1 MAILNKKWELLLE
14 RRKNHRRI
22 KMAKRLKELSKL
34 VDANKLYSV
43 EEAADLVKQTA
54 KAKFDES
61 VEVHIRL
68 GIDPKQ
74 SDQIVRGT
82 VLLPNGIGKTRTV
95 FVVAKGEKQ
104 TEAEKAGADKV
115 GSTDLIEDIAKGDL
129 NFDVLVATPDCM
141 KDLSKVAKILGPKG
155 LMPNP
160 KSGTVTFDIGKTVQ
174 ELKKGKVAY
183 KNDSFGIVHCSV
195 GKASFEKDKLVE
207 NIKTLVSAV
216 LKAKPSA
223 AKGQY
228 VKSISVSST
237 MGPGIYIDQNSK
249 M

>member
-1 MAILNKKWELLLE
+1 
-14 RRKNHRRI
+14 
-22 KMAKRLKELSKL
+22 MAKRLKELSKL
-34 VDANKLYSV
+34 VDSNKLYSV

-95 FVVAKGEKQ
+95 FVIAKGEKQ

-115 GSTDLIEDIAKGDL
+115 GSTDLIEEISKGDL

>member
-1 MAILNKKWELLLE
+1 
-14 RRKNHRRI
+14 
-22 KMAKRLKELSKL
+22 MAKRLKELSKL

-95 FVVAKGEKQ
+95 YVIAKGEKQ

-115 GSTDLIEDIAKGDL
+115 GSTDLIEDIAKGEL

>member
-1 MAILNKKWELLLE
+1 
-14 RRKNHRRI
+14 
-22 KMAKRLKELSKL
+22 MAKRLKELSKL

-160 KSGTVTFDIGKTVQ
+160 KSGTVTFDIARTVQ

>member
-1 MAILNKKWELLLE
+1 
-14 RRKNHRRI
+14 
-22 KMAKRLKELSKL
+22 MAKRFKEVAKL
-34 VDANKLYSV
+34 VDSSKIYSV

-82 VLLPNGIGKTRTV
+82 ILLPNGIGKTRS
-95 FVVAKGEKQ
+95 VVVIAKGEKQ
-104 TEAEKAGADKV
+104 IEAEKAGADKV
-115 GSTDLIEDIAKGDL
+115 GSTDIVEEIIKGWLD
-129 NFDVLVATPDCM
+129 FDVLVATPDCM

-183 KNDSFGIVHCSV
+183 KNDSFGIIHCSV
-195 GKASFEKDKLVE
+195 GKASFEKEKLVE
-207 NIKTLVSAV
+207 NIKALVGAV
-216 LKAKPSA
+216 VKAKPSA

-228 VKSISVSST
+228 IKSVSISST
-237 MGPGIYIDQNSK
+237 MGPGIYVDSK

>member
-1 MAILNKKWELLLE
+1 
-14 RRKNHRRI
+14 
-22 KMAKRLKELSKL
+22 MAKRLKELSKL
-34 VDANKLYSV
+34 VDSNKLYSV
-43 EEAADLVKQTA
+43 EEEADLVKQTA

>member
-1 MAILNKKWELLLE
+1 
-14 RRKNHRRI
+14 
-22 KMAKRLKELSKL
+22 MAKRLKELSKL

-82 VLLPNGIGKTRTV
+82 VLLPNGIGKTRTIYV
-95 FVVAKGEKQ
+95 IAKGEKQ

-115 GSTDLIEDIAKGDL
+115 GSTDLIEDIAKGEL

-216 LKAKPSA
+216 IKAKPSA

>member
-1 MAILNKKWELLLE
+1 
-14 RRKNHRRI
+14 
-22 KMAKRLKELSKL
+22 MAKRLKELSKL
-34 VDANKLYSV
+34 VDSNKLYSV

-95 FVVAKGEKQ
+95 FVIAKGEKQ

-160 KSGTVTFDIGKTVQ
+160 KSGTVTFDIGRTVQ

-216 LKAKPSA
+216 IKAKPSA

-237 MGPGIYIDQNSK
+237 MGPGIYIDQNAK

>member
-1 MAILNKKWELLLE
+1 
-14 RRKNHRRI
+14 
-22 KMAKRLKELSKL
+22 MAKRLKELSKL

-115 GSTDLIEDIAKGDL
+115 GSTDLIEDIAKGEL

>member
-1 MAILNKKWELLLE
+1 
-14 RRKNHRRI
+14 
-22 KMAKRLKELSKL
+22 MAKRLKELSKL
-34 VDANKLYSV
+34 VDSNKLYSV

-82 VLLPNGIGKTRTV
+82 VLLPNGIGKTITV

>member
-1 MAILNKKWELLLE
+1 
-14 RRKNHRRI
+14 
-22 KMAKRLKELSKL
+22 MAKRLKELSKL
-34 VDANKLYSV
+34 VDSNKLYSV

-61 VEVHIRL
+61 VEVRL